1 MPEGVPD
8 ELPPDFEFGAYVI
21 RGCIGRGGMARIYR
35 AEHGTLRR
43 SVALKVLDRWLLEQ
57 PTGGERFLREARAAA
72 AIKHPHVVDILDV
85 GVWCGRP
92 FIVMEL
98 LTGCDLAKYLDEYG
112 MLPNRDIASLAL
124 PVIAGV
130 MAVHEAGVVHRDL
143 KPSNIFL
150 SKESDGLVVPKV
162 LDFGVSKVQ
171 STLMDSRPSD
181 TQSRDIVGTPAY
193 MAPEGLEGVGRL
205 GPASDQYAI
214 GAVLYECAV
223 GRPPF
228 EGETLLGLLKA
239 LAVGDFDRPSVRRP
253 DILPEIERVILRAIE
268 REPEKRFPSLRDMG
282 RQLWPFADERT
293 KTLWEHSFG
302 NDTANADKARTWME
316 FPVQRE
322 EQRSRRVASRDR
334 WGSFK
339 GLMAHRWTSPL
350 AVSATLLLII
360 GGMLV
365 ISDTPKPV
373 ASTIVEASAT
383 GVQAR
388 ESSTPHHAEPPPES
402 GVRRPVS
409 AKSMDLHADASP
421 VSGHLATVAAVL
433 HDANA
438 ESGERATR
446 GMPRGPSIRRRTV
459 RKNVSRVAGNSR
471 PLAPPAASVTNQAST
486 SSEALDDPFAQVPT
500 NARPAVV
507 GTARHE
513 LDGLFPGLGRTFEH
527 GANRAPIPD

>member
-21 RGCIGRGGMARIYR
+21 RGCIGRGGMARVYR

-43 SVALKVLDRWLLEQ
+43 SVALKVLDRWLVEQ

-98 LTGCDLAKYLDEYG
+98 LTGCDLATYLDEFG
-112 MLPNRDIASLAL
+112 MLPNRDMASLAL

-162 LDFGVSKVQ
+162 LDFGISKVQ
-171 STLMDSRPSD
+171 STLMDSRPAE
-181 TQSRDIVGTPAY
+181 TPSRDIVGTPAY
-193 MAPEGLEGVGRL
+193 MAPEGLEGVGKL
-205 GPASDQYAI
+205 GPAADQYAI

-239 LAVGDFDRPSVRRP
+239 LAVGEFDRPSLRRP
-253 DILPEIERVILRAIE
+253 DILPDIERVILRAIE
-268 REPEKRFPSLRDMG
+268 REPKNRFPSLRDMG
-282 RQLWPFADERT
+282 RELWPFADERT

-302 NDTANADKARTWME
+302 NDTANGDRARTWTG
-316 FPVQRE
+316 FPVQRK
-322 EQRSRRVASRDR
+322 EQSSRRAASRDR

-339 GLMAHRWTSPL
+339 GLMAIRWTTLL
-350 AVSATLLLII
+350 AVSSALLLIV
-360 GGMLV
+360 GGVLL
-365 ISDTPKPV
+365 ISDTSKPV
-373 ASTIVEASAT
+373 ASKVVGASAT
-383 GVQAR
+383 GV
-388 ESSTPHHAEPPPES
+388 HADDPSVLRHADPPAAA
-402 GVRRPVS
+402 GATRAVS
-409 AKSMDLHADASP
+409 AKSAVVHADAAP
-421 VSGHLATVAAVL
+421 VPAHLATVAAVL
-433 HDANA
+433 HEASA
-438 ESGERATR
+438 ENGERATR
-446 GMPRGPSIRRRTV
+446 GAPRGTSIRRRTA
-459 RKNVSRVAGNSR
+459 RKNTARVAGNAR
-471 PLAPPAASVTNQAST
+471 AMAAPAAPAPNEAST
-486 SSEALDDPFAQVPT
+486 SSDALDDPFTDVRTSP
-500 NARPAVV
+500 RPAIV
-507 GTARHE
+507 GADQSE
-513 LDGLFPGLGRTFEH
+513 LDGLFPGLDRTFEH